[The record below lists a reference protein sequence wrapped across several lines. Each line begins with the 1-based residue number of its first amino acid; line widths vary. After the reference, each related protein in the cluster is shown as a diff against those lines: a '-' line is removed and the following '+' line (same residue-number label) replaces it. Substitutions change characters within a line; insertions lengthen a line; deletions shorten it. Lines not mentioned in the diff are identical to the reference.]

1 MNPNPIGVPFTPAQ
15 IFAASGSL
23 PVPVLYDWAGRAIT
37 PTSQTPPGD
46 FGPGLPLR
54 PQIPL
59 PDHPPREYQ
68 YTPGFNLITT
78 PRAEGGKEYSFA
90 QLTAWAD
97 MCPDF
102 RLAVEYRKK
111 QIRGRTWEPVPVE
124 DPKSPAAK
132 RKHAKAIAAVQAWLR
147 RPNRVDRLGLSTW
160 LGQAIESTLITD
172 ALVWH
177 KQRHFDGGLSYVQV
191 NGATIKIVIDPWGHS
206 AGFQQIIYGLPRTQ
220 YRDNVAG
227 EYALGE
233 MSYWIYNP
241 RVDSTYGTSPIEEI
255 LPTILTAVKRSQAQ
269 LAWYTEGNVP
279 DAFLSAPEGWSREEI
294 KAYQSWIDEEFR
306 DNANGTQRRKLRVL
320 PGGATYQPAKPFAF
334 TKDEADDIATKI
346 LAFMGVPKSILISQ
360 VNRATA
366 ETEQDASDDVG
377 LVPLIKWLE
386 EHMTDIVQE
395 DLGFPELQIIC
406 TDGMARQVKAEAE
419 ADVVLVNAKVITPDE
434 ARAKRGLDPLTVEGA
449 DSPKVD
455 PSLIQRAFFEAGVMT
470 RNEVRAMVGLPPAP
484 EGGDEYVTIGAFGVT
499 APEDMASASG
509 APKPGAVPFGA
520 APKGGN
526 DVAASVARDALAV
539 LRGGEPEGAAAPTA
553 PGAAGGKGVP
563 GAKPAPAADDSP
575 AAKSERATWRRFAAG
590 RWAKGRHADAFEAR
604 ALPAEEAALIRTKLA
619 RAKSQ
624 ADVYAAFEKKAPAL
638 TEAKKE
644 AAVKDV
650 KAAALKLFASQ
661 YGEIM
666 TRANEALK
674 NNTDDE
680 SEGGDA

>member
-68 YTPGFNLITT
+68 YAPGFNLITT

-132 RKHAKAIAAVQAWLR
+132 RKHAKAITAVQAWLR

-191 NGATIKIVIDPWGHS
+191 NGATIKIVIDPWGHN

-294 KAYQSWIDEEFR
+294 KAYQAWIDEEFR

-334 TKDEADDIATKI
+334 TKDESDDISTKI
-346 LAFMGVPKSILISQ
+346 LAFMGVPKSVLISQ

-406 TDGMARQVKAEAE
+406 TDGMARQ
-419 ADVVLVNAKVITPDE
+419 DNAKIERWVTLVQSGI
-434 ARAKRGLDPLTVEGA
+434 LLA
-449 DSPKVD
+449 D
-455 PSLIQRAFFEAGVMT
+455 
-470 RNEVRAMVGLPPAP
+470 EVRAEMGKEPLPEKAAQPTFPQGGL
-484 EGGDEYVTIGAFGVT
+484 
-499 APEDMASASG
+499 
-509 APKPGAVPFGA
+509 
-520 APKGGN
+520 
-526 DVAASVARDALAV
+526 DVAAAVTRDALAV
-539 LRGGEPEGAAAPTA
+539 LRGGEPEGAGAVAKSATAARRDH
-553 PGAAGGKGVP
+553 
-563 GAKPAPAADDSP
+563 DDALGESP
-575 AAKSERATWRRFAAG
+575 AAKAERATWRRFAAG

-674 NNTDDE
+674 DNTDDE

>member
-54 PQIPL
+54 PQIAL

-191 NGATIKIVIDPWGHS
+191 NGATIKIVIDPWGHN

-269 LAWYTEGNVP
+269 LAWYTEGNIP

-346 LAFMGVPKSILISQ
+346 LAFMGVSKSILISQ

-406 TDGMARQVKAEAE
+406 TDGMARQ
-419 ADVVLVNAKVITPDE
+419 DTAKVQRWVTLVQSGI
-434 ARAKRGLDPLTVEGA
+434 LLA
-449 DSPKVD
+449 D
-455 PSLIQRAFFEAGVMT
+455 
-470 RNEVRAMVGLPPAP
+470 EVRAEMGKEPLDAAAPAP
-484 EGGDEYVTIGAFGVT
+484 
-499 APEDMASASG
+499 SL
-509 APKPGAVPFGA
+509 
-520 APKGGN
+520 APKGGT
-526 DVAASVARDALAV
+526 DVAASVTRDALAV
-539 LRGGEPEGAAAPTA
+539 LHGGEPEGAAQ
-553 PGAAGGKGVP
+553 GAGGVP
-563 GAKPAPAADDSP
+563 VTAKAGDPAAAESP
-575 AAKSERATWRRFAAG
+575 AAKAERATWRRFAAG

-650 KAAALKLFASQ
+650 KAAALKLFESQ

-666 TRANEALK
+666 TRAKEALK
-674 NNTDDE
+674 GNTDDDE

>member
-97 MCPDF
+97 LCPDF

-132 RKHAKAIAAVQAWLR
+132 RKHAKAITAVQAWLR

-177 KQRHFDGGLSYVQV
+177 KQLHFDGGLSYVQV
-191 NGATIKIVIDPWGHS
+191 NGATIKIVIDPWGHN

-334 TKDEADDIATKI
+334 TKDESDDIATKI

-406 TDGMARQVKAEAE
+406 TDGMARQ
-419 ADVVLVNAKVITPDE
+419 DTAKVQRWVTLVQSGI
-434 ARAKRGLDPLTVEGA
+434 LLA
-449 DSPKVD
+449 D
-455 PSLIQRAFFEAGVMT
+455 
-470 RNEVRAMVGLPPAP
+470 EVRAEMGKEPLDAAAPAP
-484 EGGDEYVTIGAFGVT
+484 SLAPQGGTDV
-499 APEDMASASG
+499 SAS
-509 APKPGAVPFGA
+509 VT
-520 APKGGN
+520 
-526 DVAASVARDALAV
+526 RDALAV
-539 LRGGEPEGAAAPTA
+539 LRGGKPEGTGAVAKSAPTA
-553 PGAAGGKGVP
+553 CRDH
-563 GAKPAPAADDSP
+563 DDPLGESP
-575 AAKSERATWRRFAAG
+575 AAKAERATWRRFAAG

-604 ALPAEEAALIRTKLA
+604 ALPAAEAALIRTKLA
-619 RAKSQ
+619 RAKSH
-624 ADVYAAFEKKAPAL
+624 ADVFAAFEKKAPAL

-650 KAAALKLFASQ
+650 KAAALKLFQAQ

-666 TRANEALK
+666 TRAKEALK
-674 NNTDDE
+674 GNTDDDE
-680 SEGGDA
+680 SEGGDV

>member
-1 MNPNPIGVPFTPAQ
+1 MNPNPGGVPFTPAQ

-54 PQIPL
+54 PQIAL

-90 QLTAWAD
+90 QLEAWAD

-124 DPKSPAAK
+124 DSKSPAAK
-132 RKHAKAIAAVQAWLR
+132 RKHAKAIAAVTAWLR

-191 NGATIKIVIDPWGHS
+191 NGSTIKIVIDPWGHN

-227 EYALGE
+227 QYGLGE
-233 MSYWIYNP
+233 MTYWIYNP
-241 RVDSTYGTSPIEEI
+241 RVNSSYGTSPIEEI
-255 LPTILTAVKRSQAQ
+255 LPTILTAVKRSQSQ
-269 LAWYTEGNVP
+269 LAWYTDGNIP

-294 KAYQSWIDEEFR
+294 QSYQKWIDEEFR
-306 DNANGTQRRKLRVL
+306 DNDNATQRRKLRVL
-320 PGGATYQPAKPFAF
+320 PGGATYTPAKPFAF
-334 TKDEADDIATKI
+334 TKDESDDIATKI

-366 ETEQDASDDVG
+366 ETEQDSSDDVG

-386 EHMTDIVQE
+386 ENMTNIVQE

-406 TDGMARQVKAEAE
+406 TDGMARQVKADAE

-434 ARAKRGLDPLTVEGA
+434 ARAKRGLDPLSVEGSDA
-449 DSPKVD
+449 PKID
-455 PSLIQRAFFEAGVMT
+455 PSLVTRAFFEAGVIK
-470 RNEVRAMVGLPPAP
+470 RNEARAMLGLPPAL
-484 EGGDEYVTIGAFGVT
+484 EGGDEYITIGAFGIT
-499 APEDMASASG
+499 APEDMAAASG
-509 APKPGAVPFGA
+509 APKPGALPSGA
-520 APKGGN
+520 APQGGT
-526 DVAASVARDALAV
+526 DVAAAVTRDALAV
-539 LRGGEPEGAAAPTA
+539 LHGGEPEGAAA
-553 PGAAGGKGVP
+553 GAAHA
-563 GAKPAPAADDSP
+563 GASANAGAGAGSGDSP

-604 ALPAEEAALIRTKLA
+604 ALPAQEAALIRTKLA
-619 RAKSQ
+619 SARTH
-624 ADVYAAFEKKAPAL
+624 ADVFAAFEKAAPKL

-644 AAVKDV
+644 AAVEGI
-650 KAAALKLFASQ
+650 KAAALKLFKAQ

-666 TRANEALK
+666 AEAKEKLKGNE
-674 NNTDDE
+674 DE
-680 SEGGDA
+680 

>member
-132 RKHAKAIAAVQAWLR
+132 CKHAKAITAVTQWLR

-191 NGATIKIVIDPWGHS
+191 NGATIKIVIDPWGHN

-255 LPTILTAVKRSQAQ
+255 LPTILTAVKRSQSQ
-269 LAWYTEGNVP
+269 LAWYTEGNIP
-279 DAFLSAPEGWSREEI
+279 DAFLSAPEGWSSAEI
-294 KAYQSWIDEEFR
+294 KEYQKWIDEEFR
-306 DNANGTQRRKLRVL
+306 DNANSTQRRKLRVL

-509 APKPGAVPFGA
+509 APKPGALPFGA

-526 DVAASVARDALAV
+526 DVAASVTRDALAV
-539 LRGGEPEGAAAPTA
+539 LRGGEPKGAANPGGSPTGGSPAAATA
-553 PGAAGGKGVP
+553 PP
-563 GAKPAPAADDSP
+563 ESP
-575 AAKSERATWRRFAAG
+575 AAKAERATWRRFAAG

-604 ALPAEEAALIRTKLA
+604 ALPAAEAALIRTKLA
-619 RAKSQ
+619 RAKSH
-624 ADVYAAFEKKAPAL
+624 ADVFAAFEKKASAL

-650 KAAALKLFASQ
+650 KAAALKLFQAQ

-666 TRANEALK
+666 ARAKEALK
-674 NNTDDE
+674 GNTDDDE